1 MVQSIEITLEET
13 FDQDPRVRKQ
23 ATRELCPYEARHD
36 VLLVWSRLFE
46 LTKDPD
52 INVWRIA
59 LHTLINS
66 SPHRYESEVIAALEG
81 MRNNPDLKLRWWGRK
96 QLARYS
102 STGMINLNE

>member
-52 INVWRIA
+52 INV
-59 LHTLINS
+59 
-66 SPHRYESEVIAALEG
+66 
-81 MRNNPDLKLRWWGRK
+81 
-96 QLARYS
+96 
-102 STGMINLNE
+102 